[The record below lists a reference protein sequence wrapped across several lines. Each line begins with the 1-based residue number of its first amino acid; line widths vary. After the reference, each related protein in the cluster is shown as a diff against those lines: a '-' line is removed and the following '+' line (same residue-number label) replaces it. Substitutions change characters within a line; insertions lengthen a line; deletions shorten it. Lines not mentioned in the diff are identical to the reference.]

1 MKAKILR
8 GLATLLE
15 GAGCIFMKVLTNFS
29 FYFLFS
35 VLLCCVV
42 EDNVFKSCVN
52 TQSIVIECHL
62 GIPSP
67 NYAGIH
73 EKVLAIEYFTA

>member
-1 MKAKILR
+1 MLWPRGRVAAWPQIKLLS

-29 FYFLFS
+29 FSFLFS
-35 VLLCCVV
+35 VLLCCVA

-52 TQSIVIECHL
+52 NQRGSIMCRYSTTNDLV
-62 GIPSP
+62 
-67 NYAGIH
+67 
-73 EKVLAIEYFTA
+73 